1 MRPNGDKDSPLRVC
15 IVGGGPSG
23 ILCARQMLDEGFQ
36 PIVYEMSSSLG
47 GLWAYRDHSEEGV
60 PSIMRSTVFNSSKE
74 MCAFSDFPP
83 PKETPNYMQHTKMLE
98 YMRSYADHFGITS
111 KIRLRHEVLRATQ
124 AKDYEY
130 TGRWDVV
137 VKDLNGN
144 VERRET
150 FDAVLVASGHHGF
163 PNVPTFK
170 GMEKFKGKIVH
181 THSLK
186 DAEQFKDR
194 RVAVVGVGTSGLDAA
209 VNASHVAAEVYLSS
223 RGGAWMFRRLGPN
236 GMPNDAALL
245 TRAMDLKTRLVP
257 QCMNLEKPE
266 SRFTN
271 YFNHEAYGLR
281 PKNRVN
287 SQRVGVSDVLPSLI
301 LSGIVILK
309 RNVVEFA
316 EDGILFESDKEVTK
330 LDAVILATGYKI
342 KFPMLSE
349 DVMPVVDKQVQL
361 YKHVFPPVLKH
372 PTLAIIGLVMGYGSP
387 LPQIELQARWVA
399 QLLAGKCKLPPH
411 PEMYKDIARERA
423 ALRRRYGNSYDTTLC
438 VDWMAYTDD
447 LADKIGASP
456 KMLKYFFTDHK
467 LFRALLGPCVPYQ
480 FRLEG
485 PHSWTGARDAV
496 LGSQMRMLYPLNS
509 DCTSFQTEKRGFSR
523 FHILLSVIVLFIAF
537 FVYN

>member
-1 MRPNGDKDSPLRVC
+1 MHRSGDEDSPLRVC
-15 IVGGGPSG
+15 IVGGGASG
-23 ILCARQMLDEGFQ
+23 IISARQMLDEGFQ

-60 PSIMRSTVFNSSKE
+60 PSIMRSTVFNTSKE
-74 MCAFSDFPP
+74 MSAFSDFPP
-83 PKETPNYMQHTKMLE
+83 PKETPNYMQHAKVLE
-98 YMRSYADHFGITS
+98 YIRSYADHFGITS
-111 KIRLRHEVLRATQ
+111 KIRLRHEVLRVTQ
-124 AKDYEY
+124 AEDYDS

-150 FDAVLVASGHHGF
+150 FDAVLVASGHNGF

-194 RVAVVGVGTSGLDAA
+194 RVVVVGIGNSGIDAA
-209 VNASHVAAEVYLSS
+209 VDASRVAAQVYLSS
-223 RGGAWMFRRLGPN
+223 RGGVWMSKRLGPN
-236 GMPNDAALL
+236 GMPNDAALS
-245 TRAMDLKTRLVP
+245 TRAMDLKKRLVP
-257 QCMNLEKPE
+257 RWMSLEKPE
-266 SRFTN
+266 SRFN
-271 YFNHEAYGLR
+271 NFFSHEAYGLR
-281 PKNRVN
+281 PKDCVN
-287 SQRVGVSDVLPSLI
+287 SQRISMSDVLPSLI

-316 EDGILFESDKEVTK
+316 EDGIVFENDKEVTK

-342 KFPMLSE
+342 QFPMLSE
-349 DVMPVVDKQVQL
+349 DVMPAVDKQVPL
-361 YKHVFPPVLKH
+361 YKHVFPPGLEH
-372 PTLAIIGLVMGYGSP
+372 PTLAIIGLVMGDGSP
-387 LPQIELQARWVA
+387 LPLIELQARWAA

-411 PEMYKDIARERA
+411 HEMYQDIARQRA
-423 ALRRRYGNSYDTTLC
+423 ALWLRFGNSFDTTIY
-438 VDWMAYTDD
+438 VDWMEYMDD
-447 LADKIGASP
+447 LADKMGASP
-456 KMLKYFFTDHK
+456 RMLKYFFTDHK

-485 PHSWTGARDAV
+485 PHSWTGARDAI
-496 LGSQMRMLYPLNS
+496 LGSQMRVHYPLNRN
-509 DCTSFQTEKRGFSR
+509 CTSFQTEKRGASMFY
-523 FHILLSVIVLFIAF
+523 ILLSVIVLFIAF